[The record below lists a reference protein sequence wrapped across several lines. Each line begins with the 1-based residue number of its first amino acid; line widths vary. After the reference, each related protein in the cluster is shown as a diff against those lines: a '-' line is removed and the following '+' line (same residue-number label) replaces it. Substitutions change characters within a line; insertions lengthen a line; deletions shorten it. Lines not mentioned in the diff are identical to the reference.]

1 MLTIG
6 TAGLAAK
13 TANKTTNMFAIPMQ
27 ESLATGSA
35 GVV

>member
-6 TAGLAAK
+6 TAGV
-13 TANKTTNMFAIPMQ
+13 TVKTTNMFAIPLQ